1 MQEHVEELS
10 EAIREKVQAFED
22 LETQKQAVQDAYEMR
37 LAAKETEVEQA
48 QKEHDQI
55 QLALKKDVEDL
66 KKVVLEQNT
75 ANEEQRKAFEVQM
88 AQREEELKNESEVK
102 LQAKEQEIQQ
112 LKDELTVNNKEL

>member
-1 MQEHVEELS
+1 
-10 EAIREKVQAFED
+10 
-22 LETQKQAVQDAYEMR
+22 MR
-37 LAAKETEVEQA
+37 LADKETEVEQA

-75 ANEEQRKAFEVQM
+75 ANDEQRKALEVQM

>member
-37 LAAKETEVEQA
+37 LADKETEVEQA

-75 ANEEQRKAFEVQM
+75 ANEEERKALEVQM